1 MSYFALIPN
10 NQFKR
15 DAKKRWE
22 VLLSAEWMTVAHCLM
37 NGSAMPEKHRD
48 HALSGDWQGCRECH
62 IKPDL
67 LLIYEIRRI
76 IHSVDPAGFACGT
89 VLMRERRYARRSRY
103 YPATPYCR
111 RYSCIAGR

>member
-1 MSYFALIPN
+1 MSRFALIPN

-37 NGSAMPEKHRD
+37 NGSAMPEKYRD

-67 LLIYEIRRI
+67 LLIYEKGESSIQLIRLGS
-76 IHSVDPAGFACGT
+76 HAELF
-89 VLMRERRYARRSRY
+89 
-103 YPATPYCR
+103 
-111 RYSCIAGR
+111 